1 MAALKRIMKRT
12 QLKANPDKVR
22 AWKLRSKPMNRGN
35 GFKNTGS
42 TLSSGT
48 GLKTRTTLKARKPM
62 NKVGKVGR
70 ANIAANKKI
79 KAHAEANSLDQCEI
93 CALGMEE
100 FKDIE
105 CVGSFA
111 LTTAHKHKRAWYKGD
126 PDLLSDP
133 KQWVKACV
141 TSHDRIEHDEALTE
155 EVFSRLRK

>member
-1 MAALKRIMKRT
+1 MRKTPLKT
-12 QLKANPDKVR
+12 NPDKIR
-22 AWKLRSKPMNRGN
+22 AWKQRSKPLQAR
-35 GFKNTGS
+35 
-42 TLSSGT
+42 T
-48 GLKTRTTLKARKPM
+48 GLKTRTTLKATKPM
-62 NKVGKVGR
+62 NKVSKVGR
-70 ANIAANKKI
+70 ANIEANKKI

-155 EVFSRLRK
+155 EVFMSLRGET

>member
-1 MAALKRIMKRT
+1 MKRT
-12 QLKANPDKVR
+12 PLKTKTPLRARKPWNPVR
-22 AWKLRSKPMNRGN
+22 KPMKRGS

-42 TLSSGT
+42 
-48 GLKTRTTLKARKPM
+48 TLKARKPM
-62 NKVGKVGR
+62 NKVGKIGR

-79 KAHAEANSLDQCEI
+79 REHAEKHSIDHCEV
-93 CALGMEE
+93 CALNMPE

-133 KQWVKACV
+133 SQWVKACV

-155 EVFSRLRK
+155 EVFNRLRK